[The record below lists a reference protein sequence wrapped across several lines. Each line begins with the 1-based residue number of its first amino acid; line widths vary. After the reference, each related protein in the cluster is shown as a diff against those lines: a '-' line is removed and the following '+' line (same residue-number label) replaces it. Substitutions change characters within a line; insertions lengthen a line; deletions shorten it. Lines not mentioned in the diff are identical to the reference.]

1 MTTQADF
8 LTRARVRLD
17 ESTARQWAD
26 SDIRGWLNEGARDIA
41 RKTESLQE
49 RGTIAAVVGTAEYS
63 LTTMDADI
71 IRVHRVEFKPTSGQY
86 TRELEYAD
94 VKGMDGFGWE
104 QRSLT
109 DTQPYAYTVWGSART
124 LKMIVHPAPSEAGN
138 FTVYYYHLPAALAES
153 SNADQATHIEIPPG
167 WDDILLDYVE
177 YRALRKDRD
186 PRWVEAK
193 GLYDENLSLMFDN
206 TRRWVDQAGAIVP
219 HRSALPDWLVA
230 FD

>member
-1 MTTQADF
+1 MTTMATFLAD
-8 LTRARVRLD
+8 ARVRLD
-17 ESTARQWAD
+17 EATARQWTD
-26 SDIRGWLNEGARDIA
+26 PNIRSWINEGARDIA

-71 IRVHRVEFKPTSGQY
+71 IRVHRVEFKQTAGSF

-104 QRSLT
+104 HRSLS
-109 DTQPYAYTVWGSART
+109 DSQPYVYTVWGSART
-124 LKMIVHPAPSEAGN
+124 LKLIVHPAPSVAGN
-138 FTVYYYHLPAALAES
+138 FTVYYYHLPAELAEDGT
-153 SNADQATHIEIPPG
+153 ADATHVEIPPG
-167 WDDILLDYVE
+167 WDDVLLDYVE

-186 PRWVEAK
+186 ARWVEAK
-193 GLYDENLSLMFDN
+193 GIYDENLSLMYDN

-219 HRSALPDWLVA
+219 HRSPLPVWLTSD
-230 FD
+230 F